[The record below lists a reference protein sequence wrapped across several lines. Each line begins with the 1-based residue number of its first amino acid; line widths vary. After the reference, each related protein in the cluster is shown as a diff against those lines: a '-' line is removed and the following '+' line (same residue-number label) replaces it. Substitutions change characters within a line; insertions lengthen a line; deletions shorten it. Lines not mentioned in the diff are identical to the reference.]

1 MKTTWVLT
9 EEERMLIFVRKGNKR
24 KNRVSAGGS
33 ISVSKSS
40 SVPPGQMPVLRL
52 LRLTSTISSSQS
64 YVAAAGV
71 YEQSRV
77 ADMDTQLTRKIIR
90 MLTFKVTLDQ
100 YDQSQLRGVISSP
113 SLKFV
118 TIIEVSVVVTKD

>member
-9 EEERMLIFVRKGNKR
+9 EEERMLMFVRKGNKR
-24 KNRVSAGGS
+24 KDRVSVGGS
-33 ISVSKSS
+33 VNVSESS

-90 MLTFKVTLDQ
+90 MITFKVTLDQ

>member
-9 EEERMLIFVRKGNKR
+9 EEERMLMFVRKGNKR
-24 KNRVSAGGS
+24 KDRVSVGGS
-33 ISVSKSS
+33 I

-90 MLTFKVTLDQ
+90 MITFKVTLDQ
-100 YDQSQLRGVISSP
+100 YDQSQLRGVISSL

>member
-9 EEERMLIFVRKGNKR
+9 EEERMLMFVRKGNKR

-33 ISVSKSS
+33 ISVSVSS
-40 SVPPGQMPVLRL
+40 SVPPGQMPLLGLCETDLNNIQQPELRGG
-52 LRLTSTISSSQS
+52 RR
-64 YVAAAGV
+64 GV
-71 YEQSRV
+71 RAEQSGGHGH
-77 ADMDTQLTRKIIR
+77 AAHQEDHQDDHLQGDTRPVRPESAEGCHL
-90 MLTFKVTLDQ
+90 L
-100 YDQSQLRGVISSP
+100 S

>member
-9 EEERMLIFVRKGNKR
+9 EEERMLMFVRKGNKR

-33 ISVSKSS
+33 ISVSESS
-40 SVPPGQMPVLRL
+40 SVPPGQMLVLRL

-90 MLTFKVTLDQ
+90 MITFKVTLDL
-100 YDQSQLRGVISSP
+100 YDQSASAEGCHLLSKPQVCHNN
-113 SLKFV
+113 
-118 TIIEVSVVVTKD
+118 

>member
-9 EEERMLIFVRKGNKR
+9 EEERMLMFVRKGNKR
-24 KNRVSAGGS
+24 KDRVSIGGS
-33 ISVSKSS
+33 ISVSESS

-90 MLTFKVTLDQ
+90 MITFKVTLDQ
-100 YDQSQLRGVISSP
+100 YDQSQLRGVISSQAS
-113 SLKFV
+113 SL
-118 TIIEVSVVVTKD
+118 SQ